1 MSPAQ
6 VILNSMN
13 GLFQFSEVA
22 TKQMMEDVDKIDIP
36 ESWENIDLV
45 KQTESLMCTTAGL
58 SLTDEL
64 LYVRKAQ
71 AIVDFCVECKSL
83 LMALKLEISA
93 EGTYMLYVH
102 VCGVCGGGGVCVD
115 VPKLILMNG
124 TYPKRSDL
132 L

>member
-83 LMALKLEISA
+83 LKALKLEIST
-93 EGTYMLYVH
+93 EGIRMWCVGE
-102 VCGVCGGGGVCVD
+102 VGVECV
-115 VPKLILMNG
+115 
-124 TYPKRSDL
+124 
-132 L
+132 